1 MNNEILYLISFAAA
15 LLISAV
21 ATPLC
26 RFLAVKF
33 NIMDNPIS
41 AVKTHKISTP
51 YLGGIAIAL
60 GCIASLLIIRMATHF
75 PDGTLR
81 SLRGI
86 IFASVMV
93 MLLGFVDD
101 AKFKGLGFKSKLVVQ
116 FLAAAIVVFGF
127 DIRIN
132 FLSFYPLSCLISIF
146 WIMGITNAFNI
157 IDIMDGLSSGISVF
171 AAFAFLFISLPTEMI
186 YVNFCAAALAGAV
199 LGFMPY
205 NFSKSKKIFMGDT
218 GSLFIGFVLASL
230 AMGTSYTAMNEVGLF
245 APLLILAVPIYE
257 TGLVSLFRMR
267 KGKSPFLGSKDHY
280 ALRLEKMGFSRKQ
293 ILIMTYAACIIL
305 SFCAFLFTKL
315 PLSYAMML
323 LFLVLICM
331 WIITVRLAS
340 VKIEDN

>member
-1 MNNEILYLISFAAA
+1 MSNELLYLISFAAA
-15 LLISAV
+15 LLISLI

-26 RFLAVKF
+26 RFFAIKF
-33 NIMDNPIS
+33 NVMDSPIT
-41 AVKTHKISTP
+41 AVKTHKVSTP

-60 GCIASLLIIRMATHF
+60 GFIASLFLIRFITHF

-86 IFASVMV
+86 IYGSIII
-93 MLLGFVDD
+93 MLLGFIDD
-101 AKFKGLGFKSKLVVQ
+101 VKYKGLGFKSKLLIQ

-132 FLSFYPLSCLISIF
+132 FLAMYPFSCIVSIL
-146 WIMGITNAFNI
+146 WIVGITNAFNI
-157 IDIMDGLSSGISVF
+157 IDIMDGLSSGIAVI

-186 YVNFCAAALAGAV
+186 YVNFCAVALAGGI

-218 GSLFIGFVLASL
+218 GSLFIGFVLASI
-230 AMGTSYTAMNEVGLF
+230 AMGTSYTKMNNIGLF

-257 TGLVSLFRMR
+257 TGLVSMFRMQ

-280 ALRLEKMGFSRKQ
+280 ALRLEKMGFSRKR
-293 ILIMTYAACIIL
+293 ILIMTYIACTIL
-305 SFCAFLFTKL
+305 AFCAFLFTKL
-315 PLSYAMML
+315 TLSYAMML
-323 LFLVLICM
+323 LLVVLACL
-331 WIITVRLAS
+331 WAITVKLAS
-340 VKIEDN
+340 VKIE

>member
-1 MNNEILYLISFAAA
+1 MSTELLYLISFCTAF
-15 LLISAV
+15 LISLLV
-21 ATPLC
+21 MPLC
-26 RFLAVKF
+26 RFLAIKF
-33 NIMDNPIS
+33 NIMDSPIS
-41 AVKTHKISTP
+41 AVKTHTISIP
-51 YLGGIAIAL
+51 YMGGVAIFL
-60 GCIASLLIIRMATHF
+60 GCILSLLIIRAVTSF

-86 IFASVMV
+86 IYGSVMV

-101 AKFKGLGFKSKLVVQ
+101 AKFKGLGFKSKLIVQ

-132 FLSFYPLSCLISIF
+132 FFPSYLLSCIISIF
-146 WIMGITNAFNI
+146 WIVGITNAFNI
-157 IDIMDGLSSGISVF
+157 IDIMDGLSSGIAII

-186 YVNFCAAALAGAV
+186 YVNFCAAALAGSV
-199 LGFMPY
+199 LGFIPY

-257 TGLVSLFRMR
+257 TGLVSLFRMH

-280 ALRLEKMGFSRKQ
+280 ALRLEKMGLSRKQ

-305 SFCAFLFTKL
+305 AFCAFLFTKL
-315 PLSYAMML
+315 PLSYAIML
-323 LFLVLICM
+323 LFLVLICL
-331 WIITVRLAS
+331 WVITVKLAS
-340 VKIEDN
+340 VKVE

>member
-1 MNNEILYLISFAAA
+1 MSNELLYSISFASA
-15 LLISAV
+15 LLISFFAAPV
-21 ATPLC
+21 C
-26 RFLAVKF
+26 RFFAVKF
-33 NIMDNPIS
+33 NIMDNPVT
-41 AVKTHKISTP
+41 AVKTHKVSTP

-60 GCIASLLIIRMATHF
+60 GCIASLFIIRLATHF

-86 IFASVMV
+86 IYGSAIV

-101 AKFKGLGFKSKLVVQ
+101 AKYKGLGFKSKFLLQ

-132 FLSFYPLSCLISIF
+132 FLSIYSVSCIVSII
-146 WIMGITNAFNI
+146 WIVGITNAFNI
-157 IDIMDGLSSGISVF
+157 IDIMDGLSSGIAVI

-186 YVNFCAAALAGAV
+186 YVNFCAAALAGGI

-230 AMGTSYTAMNEVGLF
+230 AMGTSYTKMNDMGLF

-257 TGLVSLFRMR
+257 TGLVSMFRMR

-280 ALRLEKMGFSRKQ
+280 ALRLEKMGFSRKK
-293 ILIMTYAACIIL
+293 ILLLTYIVCIIL
-305 SFCAFLFTKL
+305 AFCAYFFTKL
-315 PLSYAMML
+315 TLSYAMML
-323 LFLVLICM
+323 LLIVLAAL
-331 WIITVRLAS
+331 WTLTLKLAS
-340 VKIEDN
+340 VKVE